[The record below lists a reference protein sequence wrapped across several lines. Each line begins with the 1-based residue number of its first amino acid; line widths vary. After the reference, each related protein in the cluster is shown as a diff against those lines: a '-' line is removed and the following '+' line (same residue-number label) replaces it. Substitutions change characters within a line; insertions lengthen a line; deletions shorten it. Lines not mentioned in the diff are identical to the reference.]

1 MQRHPPQQEA
11 FVIQSSCSRHRRRYL
26 LSLVVLALAPGA
38 SLLAQDVSPPDD
50 LATGTIRVFID
61 CQTRCDRDHFRREIA
76 YVDYVRDQQDAHVHV
91 LITRQRTGAGG
102 GRYELE
108 FIGRRRFAGSADT
121 LQFVSGDRDTDQEI
135 REGLTRTLALGLV
148 RFVATSD
155 AGRRLRVEYE
165 VPEDGAEQAEA
176 TDDPWNFWVFRVGM
190 NAFLNGQSTSRFL
203 DLHGSAS
210 ANRVTDASKLRLSVD
225 GSYSES
231 EFDLDETSTV
241 TSVRRSY
248 GGRALFVL
256 SLNPHWSAG
265 VQSRVSTST
274 FSNFD
279 LSLKVTPAIEYN
291 VFPYSESTRREFRFL
306 YSVGLAYF
314 DYSEETIFN
323 EVVETLPEHSLE
335 VAYEVTQPWG
345 SADLTLIASQFLS
358 ELSKNRVT
366 LRGDLDLRVFR
377 GLSLN
382 VGGRVSHI
390 ADQLNLPKGD
400 LTDEDIL
407 LQERER
413 ATSFSY
419 FASIGLGF
427 TFGSVFSNVVN
438 PRFGR

>member
-1 MQRHPPQQEA
+1 
-11 FVIQSSCSRHRRRYL
+11 
-26 LSLVVLALAPGA
+26 VVT
-38 SLLAQDVSPPDD
+38 PDD
-50 LATGTIRVFID
+50 PATETIRVFVD
-61 CQTRCDRDHFRREIA
+61 CQTRCDRDHFRREIE
-76 YVDYVRDQQDAHVHV
+76 YVDYVRDQQDADVHV

-102 GRYELE
+102 SRYDLE
-108 FIGRRRFAGSADT
+108 FIGRRRFAGTADT
-121 LQFVSGDRDTDQEI
+121 LRYVSGDRDTDQEV
-135 REGLTRTLALGLV
+135 REGLTHTLALGLV
-148 RFVATSD
+148 RFVATSA
-155 AGRRLRVEYE
+155 AGPRLRVEYE
-165 VPEDGAEQAEA
+165 LPEEGVEPAEA
-176 TDDPWNFWVFRVGM
+176 TEDPWNFWVFRVGV
-190 NAFLNGQSTSRFL
+190 NAFLNGESSSRFL
-203 DLHGSAS
+203 DLFGSTS
-210 ANRVTDASKLRLSVD
+210 ANRVTDASKLRLSID

-231 EFDLDETSTV
+231 QFDIDETETV
-241 TSVRRSY
+241 VSVRRSY

-265 VQSRVSTST
+265 IQSRVSSST
-274 FSNFD
+274 FRNFD
-279 LSLKVTPAIEYN
+279 LSLRVTPALEYN

-323 EVVETLPEHSLE
+323 EVVESLPEHSLE

-358 ELSKNRVT
+358 DLSKNRVT

-377 GLSLN
+377 GLTLN
-382 VGGRVSHI
+382 IGGRVAHI

-407 LQERER
+407 LRERER